1 MNKEKW
7 LILILVVSL
16 SFTGCSFG
24 GTNNVI
30 FSVIRSGYSLWKEK
44 NKWNENDKKV
54 ENKNDYGKIVLK
66 AIENEDVESIRNIM
80 CPYIRENFKSLD
92 DDIKGMFEF
101 IDGKIISYDGP
112 VLDFDGGDK
121 DYWEFIEKY
130 SSSDIHNAKT
140 DTGHQYTIT
149 VSVVEVDK
157 NHEGYEGVDGIIV
170 IDEERQA
177 EEGGYEDGAI
187 YRVDYLEM
195 YEEEY

>member
-1 MNKEKW
+1 
-7 LILILVVSL
+7 
-16 SFTGCSFG
+16 
-24 GTNNVI
+24 
-30 FSVIRSGYSLWKEK
+30 
-44 NKWNENDKKV
+44 
-54 ENKNDYGKIVLK
+54 
-66 AIENEDVESIRNIM
+66 M
-80 CPYIRENFKSLD
+80 CPYIRENFKTLD

-112 VLDFDGGDK
+112 GLSFDGGYK
-121 DYWEFIEKY
+121 DYWEYIEKY
-130 SSSDIHNAKT
+130 YSSNIRNAKT
-140 DTGHQYTIT
+140 NTGHQYTIT

-157 NHEGYEGVDGIIV
+157 NHEGYEGVNGIIV

>member
-1 MNKEKW
+1 MNKIKA
-7 LILILVVSL
+7 IIVILVVSL

-44 NKWNENDKKV
+44 NKGNENDKKV
-54 ENKNDYGKIVLK
+54 ENPNDYGKIVLK

-112 VLDFDGGDK
+112 GLDPAGGYEDDG
-121 DYWEFIEKY
+121 EFILEHY
-130 SSSDIHNAKT
+130 CSWIHDLKT
-140 DTGHQYTIT
+140 DTGHIYDIKVPVTK
-149 VSVVEVDK
+149 VDTK
-157 NHEGYEGVDGIIV
+157 HEGYEGVTEIIV
-170 IDEERQA
+170 IELER
-177 EEGGYEDGAI
+177 EGTGKVYHLGYE
-187 YRVDYLEM
+187 EM
-195 YEEEY
+195 YMDE

>member
-1 MNKEKW
+1 MNKVKAIII
-7 LILILVVSL
+7 ILTVSL
-16 SFTGCSFG
+16 SLTGCSYG
-24 GTNNVI
+24 GANNVV
-30 FSVIRSGYSLWKEK
+30 FSIIDFGVSLWIDK
-44 NKWNENDKKV
+44 NATTLENPNE
-54 ENKNDYGKIVLK
+54 YGSIVLK

-140 DTGHQYTIT
+140 DTGHLYYISVGIT
-149 VSVVEVDK
+149 EVDK
-157 NHEGYEGVDGIIV
+157 NHEGYEGVNGIIV

-177 EEGGYEDGAI
+177 EKGGYEDGAI
-187 YRVDYLEM
+187 YNLGYEEM
-195 YEEEY
+195 YMDE